1 MKKFISIT
9 LLILFGLSM
18 NSYAGWT
25 DFFDKAVSSGKEL
38 LGNSDVKSAL
48 SESDIAGG
56 LKEALL
62 KGAKSAVGNLGKTD
76 GFLKNANV
84 KIPMPKHL
92 SLVESGLRTIGQD
105 KIADSFVESMN
116 RAAEQAV
123 PQAANVF
130 TDAIKDMSVEDAKG
144 ILSGGDRAA
153 TDYLQRTSSD
163 RLRDKFR
170 PLVDS
175 AIGKV
180 GVTGKYQDLVG
191 KADMLGGLVD
201 TEKLDL
207 GNYVTDKALDGVF
220 FMVAEEEKK
229 IRENPAARTTE
240 LLKKVFAKQ

>member
-1 MKKFISIT
+1 MKKFILT
-9 LLILFGLSM
+9 LGIVAATGVVVETQ
-18 NSYAGWT
+18 AGWT
-25 DFFDKAVSSGKEL
+25 DFFDKAVSTGKDL
-38 LGNSDVKSAL
+38 LGNSDVTSAL

-62 KGAKSAVGNLGKTD
+62 KGAKSAVGNLGQTD
-76 GFLKNANV
+76 GFLGNTNV

-92 SLVESGLRTIGQD
+92 SMVESGLRTIGQD
-105 KIADSFVESMN
+105 GIADSFVESMN

-123 PQAANVF
+123 PQAADVF
-130 TDAIKDMSVEDAKG
+130 TDAIKNMSIEDAKG
-144 ILSGGDRAA
+144 ILNGGDRAA

-163 RLRDKFR
+163 NLREKFR

-175 AIGKV
+175 AIGQV
-180 GVTGKYQDLVG
+180 GVTNRYQDLVG
-191 KADMLGGLVD
+191 KADVLSGFVD

-220 FMVAEEEKK
+220 FMVAEEERK

-240 LLKKVFAKQ
+240 LLKKVFAK

>member
-1 MKKFISIT
+1 MKKIFIGMSAFM
-9 LLILFGLSM
+9 LLGLSA
-18 NSYAGWT
+18 NIHAGWT

-38 LGNSDVKSAL
+38 LGGSDVAGAL

-92 SLVESGLRTIGQD
+92 SMIESGLRTMGQD
-105 KIADSFVESMN
+105 SIADSFVESMN

-123 PQAANVF
+123 PQAADVF
-130 TDAIKDMSVEDAKG
+130 TDAIKNMSIDDAKG
-144 ILSGGDRAA
+144 ILNGGDRAA

-163 RLRDKFR
+163 KLRDKFR
-170 PLVDS
+170 PLVDN
-175 AIGKV
+175 AIGNV
-180 GVTGKYQDLVG
+180 GVTSKYQDLVG
-191 KADMLGGLVD
+191 KADVLSGLVD

-220 FMVAEEEKK
+220 FMVAEEERK
-229 IRENPAARTTE
+229 IRENPAARTSE
-240 LLKKVFAKQ
+240 LLKKVFAK